1 MIHFF
6 IYIFLNLQY
15 IIHSIPLSLQQVVGW
30 HQNAPESTKDWLK
43 KVAENARSHMH
54 LSWLTLE
61 QS

>member
-1 MIHFF
+1 MYMIHFF

-43 KVAENARSHMH
+43 KVVKTQGAICICHDLH
-54 LSWLTLE
+54 
-61 QS
+61 